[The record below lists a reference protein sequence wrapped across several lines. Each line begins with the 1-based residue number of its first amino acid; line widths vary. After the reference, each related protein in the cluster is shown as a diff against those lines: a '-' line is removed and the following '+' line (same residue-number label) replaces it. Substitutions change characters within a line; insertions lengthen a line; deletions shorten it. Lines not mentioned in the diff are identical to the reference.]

1 VNNSLAGQKALVT
14 GGDSGIGAAVVR
26 ALARCG
32 AAVLVNYHGDDASDA
47 ESILAEI
54 KEGGGEAAACQ
65 ADVSKEDDVL
75 ALFDCMYKSFGTI
88 DILVNNAGMQKDA
101 PIEKMQLD
109 DWQRVLAVNLTGQ
122 FLCAREAIREFMRRG
137 VIESVSK
144 SAGKIIC
151 ISSVHDIIPWAGRVN
166 YAASKGGVM
175 MMMRSLAQEVA
186 QHKIRVNSIS
196 PGAIKTKINEEAWR
210 NPKAEKQLLDLIPY
224 GRVGET
230 EDIGTVACFLA
241 SDLADYITGE
251 TVYVD
256 GG

>member
-1 VNNSLAGQKALVT
+1 M
-14 GGDSGIGAAVVR
+14 
-26 ALARCG
+26 
-32 AAVLVNYHGDDASDA
+32 
-47 ESILAEI
+47 
-54 KEGGGEAAACQ
+54 
-65 ADVSKEDDVL
+65 L

-88 DILVNNAGMQKDA
+88 DILVNNAGIQKDA

-175 MMMRSLAQEVA
+175 MMPLARAGGGAAQDSRKQHFSGSDQDQDQRRGVA
-186 QHKIRVNSIS
+186 QPQS
-196 PGAIKTKINEEAWR
+196 GKTNCS
-210 NPKAEKQLLDLIPY
+210 
-224 GRVGET
+224 T
-230 EDIGTVACFLA
+230 
-241 SDLADYITGE
+241 
-251 TVYVD
+251 
-256 GG
+256 